1 MNSTTVR
8 RVALAV
14 AAAAALTGGVTACG
28 SSDDSGD
35 SGDSGNAKGSGKG
48 GLSVSPIAALR
59 TIENT
64 TDKADSAK
72 VESETTMGSVMSM
85 KAEGALGWADGL
97 TGNMTITYTGGQ
109 MAETMRQ
116 AGTTSMEARYLP
128 EAYYAKMGEQFAAQA
143 GGKHW
148 VKYAYDDLERIG
160 GGSGAY
166 MKDAMQNSTPH
177 QSVKMLLA
185 SGDVKK
191 VGEEKV
197 RGVDTTHYSG
207 TVNVAELAEQSSGL
221 SESQLA
227 DMKKQLE
234 QAGITT
240 ETIDIWVNDENLL
253 VKKTERGQMRTG
265 RLSATAYY
273 SDYGTEVSA
282 EEPPADDTADFKDL
296 MNRQPTT

>member
-8 RVALAV
+8 RLALAV

-35 SGDSGNAKGSGKG
+35 SDDAKGSGKG

-85 KAEGALGWADGL
+85 KAKGALGWADGL

-128 EAYYAKMGEQFAAQA
+128 EAYYAKMGERFAAQA
-143 GGKHW
+143 DGKHW

-253 VKKTERGQMRTG
+253 VKKTERGQMKTG

-282 EEPPADDTADFKDL
+282 EEPPAGDTADFKDL
-296 MNRQPTT
+296 MNRQPSM

>member
-1 MNSTTVR
+1 MISTTVR

-14 AAAAALTGGVTACG
+14 AAAAALTGVTACG

-35 SGDSGNAKGSGKG
+35 SDSTKGSGGKG
-48 GLSVSPIAALR
+48 GVSVSPIAALR

-85 KAEGALGWADGL
+85 KAKGALGWADGL

-143 GGKHW
+143 DGKHW

-191 VGEEKV
+191 VGAEQV

-207 TVNVAELAEQSSGL
+207 TVDVAELAEQSSGL

-253 VKKTERGQMRTG
+253 VKKTERGQMKTG
-265 RLSATAYY
+265 QLSATAYY
-273 SDYGTEVSA
+273 SDYGTEVAA
-282 EEPPADDTADFKDL
+282 EEPPAGDTADFKDL
-296 MNRQPTT
+296 MNKQPSM